1 MSLPFHCTTGEAV
14 VIIVVCSVILLILT
28 GAAVVTVTAVL
39 VGLRVRRWKKWQIAR
54 DSAVHYYST
63 PGPEYATV
71 GGGGDAR
78 KKESAAIDYY
88 EDTERGGGGWGEVVA
103 NPACGAAYEEL
114 QHSGLPYEHI
124 YNTCQRE
131 GALDAVEHPAGGTSR
146 TDNQPAYERVPGRE
160 PHYTA
165 LNMDSVTKSEYEK
178 LHKM

>member
-1 MSLPFHCTTGEAV
+1 MV
-14 VIIVVCSVILLILT
+14 QVC
-28 GAAVVTVTAVL
+28 
-39 VGLRVRRWKKWQIAR
+39 
-54 DSAVHYYST
+54 
-63 PGPEYATV
+63 YATV
-71 GGGGDAR
+71 DGEEEGRKGIMVGGYYEHVGQGGGR
-78 KKESAAIDYY
+78 KGKKVSAVIDYY
-88 EDTERGGGGWGEVVA
+88 EDTGRGGGGWGEVVA

-131 GALDAVEHPAGGTSR
+131 GALGAVEHPAGGTCR

-165 LNMDSVTKSEYEK
+165 LNMDTVTKSEYET

>member
-1 MSLPFHCTTGEAV
+1 M
-14 VIIVVCSVILLILT
+14 
-28 GAAVVTVTAVL
+28 VTVTAVL
-39 VGLRVRRWKKWQIAR
+39 VGLRVRRWRKGQITR
-54 DSAVHYYST
+54 NSVVHYYST

-71 GGGGDAR
+71 GGEGEAR
-78 KKESAAIDYY
+78 KKESAVIDYY
-88 EDTERGGGGWGEVVA
+88 EDTGRGGGGWGEVVA

-124 YNTCQRE
+124 YNTCQRQ

>member
-1 MSLPFHCTTGEAV
+1 MVAV
-14 VIIVVCSVILLILT
+14 
-28 GAAVVTVTAVL
+28 AAVL
-39 VGLRVRRWKKWQIAR
+39 VVLGVRRWKRAQIAR

-63 PGPEYATV
+63 PGPGYATV
-71 GGGGDAR
+71 GGEGEGM
-78 KKESAAIDYY
+78 KKDSAAIDYY
-88 EDTERGGGGWGEVVA
+88 EDVGQGGGREGRKESAAIEYYEDTGRGGGWGEVVA

-114 QHSGLPYEHI
+114 QQSGLPYEHI

-165 LNMDSVTKSEYEK
+165 LNMDTVTKSEYEK
-178 LHKM
+178 LHKV

>member
-1 MSLPFHCTTGEAV
+1 MARV
-14 VIIVVCSVILLILT
+14 QVC
-28 GAAVVTVTAVL
+28 
-39 VGLRVRRWKKWQIAR
+39 
-54 DSAVHYYST
+54 
-63 PGPEYATV
+63 YATV
-71 GGGGDAR
+71 DGKGDGGKGIMVGGYYKHVGQGGGR
-78 KKESAAIDYY
+78 KDRKESAAIDYY
-88 EDTERGGGGWGEVVA
+88 EDMGRGGDWGEVVA

-131 GALDAVEHPAGGTSR
+131 GALDTVEHAAGGTSG
-146 TDNQPAYERVPGRE
+146 TDNQPAYERVPGTE